1 MPLHSCFGTHQ
12 PQHTRSP
19 MPELP
24 EVETTRLGLV
34 HAICHARIEHIQ
46 LGKPLRW
53 PLGCEPEALPGLCV
67 QNVRR
72 RSKYLLFDLFVD
84 RHANANANA
93 NACAG
98 RATDTSSAGILIIH
112 LGMSGSLRFE
122 PATQPAHAAVSHN
135 PPAPHEHFTMHTT
148 RGVLRLTD
156 PRRFGAV
163 VYAPLG
169 ERDPSAR
176 KLLDHL
182 GPEPLS
188 ADFTPARLHR
198 SLRGRRAA
206 IKQVIMDARTVVGVG
221 NIYASEALFHARIR
235 PDTPAGRIGITRA
248 TRLHAAIVK
257 VLTAALRAG
266 GSSLRNYS
274 AADGKAGYFQ
284 LQTKVYARAGQAC
297 ATCGTTIRM
306 LRLGQRSCFFCPVC
320 QKR

>member
-1 MPLHSCFGTHQ
+1 
-12 PQHTRSP
+12 

-24 EVETTRLGLV
+24 EVETTRLGLAD
-34 HAICHARIEHIQ
+34 AIRLARIEHVQ

-53 PLGCEPEALPGLCV
+53 PLGCEPETLCGLYV
-67 QNVRR
+67 KDVRR
-72 RSKYLLFDLFVD
+72 RSKYLLFDLSAEPPLTPVLKPSSHRQLHHD
-84 RHANANANA
+84 STPDNA
-93 NACAG
+93 
-98 RATDTSSAGILIIH
+98 TIQHTAGILIMH

-122 PATQPAHAAVSHN
+122 PGRQPNRTATDRNSAA
-135 PPAPHEHFTMHTT
+135 HEHFTMHTT
-148 RGVLRLTD
+148 QGVLRLTD

-188 ADFTPARLHR
+188 ADFTPARLHHR
-198 SLRGRRAA
+198 LRGRRAA

-221 NIYASEALFHARIR
+221 NIYASEALFHAGIR

-284 LQTKVYARAGQAC
+284 LETKVYARAGQAC